1 MALVCGVFIFIIIQK
16 LMDDVVD
23 DISTLKMFTNS
34 LITRVKT
41 MNNEMIRIDTT
52 VSAAIG
58 LRPDLDRIAR
68 AENFVEKGSIDAR
81 RD

>member
-1 MALVCGVFIFIIIQK
+1 
-16 LMDDVVD
+16 MDDVVD

-34 LITRVKT
+34 LITRVKV